1 MYYFHTAHV
10 IYSEMKNPFSI
21 ILVIAA
27 IALFVSGQTG
37 FFIPM
42 IMFIVAANLN
52 KKDKVTRRGRGRTTT
67 TTTTTTTRGT
77 RGQYDPYRR
86 QKEQEARRRRNYEQ
100 QTRRPKA
107 PPRPRKQPK
116 ARPKPNPYK
125 TSGVAK
131 YKDFDYDGAIE
142 DFKKAIEI
150 NGNDIPT
157 HFNLACA
164 YSLTEEKDLAY
175 KHIDLAVNLGFKDLE
190 KIKTHDAFAYIRIQ
204 DDFAAFEENG
214 YRLTAKMDIPQG
226 GDGDAEVDPLLL
238 ERLQKLS
245 ELRDRGILTEQEFLV
260 QKEKLLG

>member
-1 MYYFHTAHV
+1 VYYFHTAHV

-42 IMFIVAANLN
+42 IMFIV
-52 KKDKVTRRGRGRTTT
+52 
-67 TTTTTTTRGT
+67 
-77 RGQYDPYRR
+77 
-86 QKEQEARRRRNYEQ
+86 
-100 QTRRPKA
+100 
-107 PPRPRKQPK
+107 
-116 ARPKPNPYK
+116 
-125 TSGVAK
+125 
-131 YKDFDYDGAIE
+131 
-142 DFKKAIEI
+142 
-150 NGNDIPT
+150 
-157 HFNLACA
+157 
-164 YSLTEEKDLAY
+164 
-175 KHIDLAVNLGFKDLE
+175 
-190 KIKTHDAFAYIRIQ
+190 THDAFEYIRIQ